1 MLIKIKREN
10 GSVSTYRNAW
20 SIPAFLL
27 IPQELLRRAS
37 REIYTLPRCRAAL
50 LRDRRVIEVIESDL
64 FLATMSDIYAYMA
77 WPHMGLEGKMEGYSG
92 FDPCW
97 KMAHAV
103 PLWVDG
109 LEELS
114 LLHTLLEWL
123 ALTEDRPVTSFSFA
137 PYDLVDGF
145 MAAAVPYVLDR
156 DGHREWMTYV
166 QKNHCWED
174 FDYRPSKQKTE
185 FYRKWYHTRTAH
197 PTTADYHIACAK
209 LPYSDNH
216 YGQMVEQTVSRVDVE
231 RFVSGLSKT
240 DRKIMALRLKG
251 RPLEEIA
258 KLTGFKTHSAV
269 LKRIRKVGK
278 AYERYAGT
286 DLGFDEKKIV

>member
-1 MLIKIKREN
+1 M
-10 GSVSTYRNAW
+10 
-20 SIPAFLL
+20 
-27 IPQELLRRAS
+27 
-37 REIYTLPRCRAAL
+37 
-50 LRDRRVIEVIESDL
+50 ES
-64 FLATMSDIYAYMA
+64 
-77 WPHMGLEGKMEGYSG
+77 YSG

-103 PLWVDG
+103 SLWVDG

-114 LLHTLLEWL
+114 LLHTLPEWL
-123 ALTEDRPVTSFSFA
+123 ALTEDRPVTNFSFA
-137 PYDLVDGF
+137 PYDVVDGF

-156 DGHREWMTYV
+156 NGHREWMTYV
-166 QKNHCWED
+166 QKNHCHED
-174 FDYRPSKQKTE
+174 FARRYSLQKAS
-185 FYRKWYHTRTAH
+185 FYRDWYHTRTAH
-197 PTTADYHIACAK
+197 PTTVDYEIECKK

-231 RFVSGLSKT
+231 RFVNSLSIT

-258 KLTGFKTHSAV
+258 RLTGFQTHSAV

-278 AYERYAGT
+278 AYERFAGT
-286 DLGFDEKKIV
+286 DLGFDEKKII

>member
-1 MLIKIKREN
+1 MPIKIKREDGN
-10 GSVSTYRNAW
+10 VSIYRNAW
-20 SIPAFLL
+20 SIQAFLL

-37 REIYTLPRCRAAL
+37 REIYTLPRCRATL
-50 LRDRRVIEVIESDL
+50 LGDRRVIEVIESDL

-77 WPHMGLEGKMEGYSG
+77 WPHMGLEGKMESYSG

-103 PLWVDG
+103 SLWVQG

-114 LLHTLLEWL
+114 LLHTLSEWL
-123 ALTEDRPVTSFSFA
+123 ALTEDRPVTNFGFA

-156 DGHREWMTYV
+156 DGHREWLTYV

-174 FDYRPSKQKTE
+174 FDRRYSFQKAS
-185 FYRKWYHTRTAH
+185 FYREWYHTRTAH
-197 PTTADYHIACAK
+197 PTTVDYEIECKK

-231 RFVSGLSKT
+231 RFINSLSIT
-240 DRKIMALRLKG
+240 DRKIVALRLKG

-258 KLTGFKTHSAV
+258 RLTGFQTHSAV

-278 AYERYAGT
+278 AYERFAGT
-286 DLGFDEKKIV
+286 DYGFDEKRIL